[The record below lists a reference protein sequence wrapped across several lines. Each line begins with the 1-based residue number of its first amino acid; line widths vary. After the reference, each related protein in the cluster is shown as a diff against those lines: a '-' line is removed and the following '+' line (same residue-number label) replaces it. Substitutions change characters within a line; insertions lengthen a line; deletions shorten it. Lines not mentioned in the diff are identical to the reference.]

1 MYYKLSSQQEDQ
13 LLHLP
18 ETGMGYQVV
27 EASKQGN
34 YTKERF
40 LVLNSEIVIDING
53 SESKYIRTIINEGI
67 YSAKANAN
75 LIVLNSI
82 SVLNENQF
90 RGVLNESKNENE
102 RAAIDNRVESANGE
116 EIFVRLSAF
125 ENDRRVDKVEKC
137 LLPGSFTTTMDDY
150 LKCKSTNAD
159 PVERY
164 ALPNNDDIKFAFH
177 IQPKQS
183 DTLQRGTVQA
193 ANEKKGGGKEAY
205 FANGTSSGTFLKQT
219 SY

>member
-102 RAAIDNRVESANGE
+102 RASIDNRVESANGE
-116 EIFVRLSAF
+116 EIFVRLSVF

-137 LLPGSFTTTMDDY
+137 LLPGSFTTTMDAI
-150 LKCKSTNAD
+150 LSAN
-159 PVERY
+159 
-164 ALPNNDDIKFAFH
+164 
-177 IQPKQS
+177 QPMQI
-183 DTLQRGTVQA
+183 R
-193 ANEKKGGGKEAY
+193 
-205 FANGTSSGTFLKQT
+205 
-219 SY
+219 